1 MRDLLDH
8 AHAQGSHGDVAWLSG
23 MCSDSPHSPDLWVQ
37 LAQLLADLGRD
48 GDAQAALRSGLA
60 ANPGD
65 MALLTAQAEV
75 CVKGKRFAQG
85 VTHYKA
91 LLTVEPHNVRNLV
104 QLGQCL
110 QFSYILKEAAACYQ
124 EALRLCPDL
133 RQAHTNLGSVLWRL
147 GDFDGSLRHAE
158 KAFELEPGDIQSL
171 CILGGMLIQLNR
183 LDDAEQVLRH
193 LLARVPDFPPAR
205 SGLAYL
211 LLQAGR
217 FEEGWL
223 EHQKR
228 WDDGT
233 YAASINRRRPELEWA
248 GPAAQPL
255 HGKTILFYYEQCWGD
270 VIQLV
275 RYVRLLQRGG
285 ATVYCDVQ
293 PELVPLV
300 ESIPGVT
307 CLKPGQASVAADYQ
321 VAMFELPLHYRSD
334 EASIP
339 REVPYLHASPDKAAR
354 WRQKMSRWDGQL
366 KVGIAWV
373 GNRIHLNQ
381 QNRCT
386 PLSAFKDI
394 IDLPGVQCFSLQ
406 KSDGEQFTD
415 VAVDADRLVDFT
427 PEWQDFSDSAAMV
440 ANLDLIISVDSAV
453 VHLAAAMGKPTW
465 VILPPNADWRWLLER
480 EDSPW
485 YPTMKL
491 FRRSHDETRAAQMAR
506 VVKALKA
513 LLKKR

>member
-1 MRDLLDH
+1 M
-8 AHAQGSHGDVAWLSG
+8 
-23 MCSDSPHSPDLWVQ
+23 
-37 LAQLLADLGRD
+37 
-48 GDAQAALRSGLA
+48 
-60 ANPGD
+60 
-65 MALLTAQAEV
+65 
-75 CVKGKRFAQG
+75 
-85 VTHYKA
+85 
-91 LLTVEPHNVRNLV
+91 
-104 QLGQCL
+104 
-110 QFSYILKEAAACYQ
+110 
-124 EALRLCPDL
+124 
-133 RQAHTNLGSVLWRL
+133 
-147 GDFDGSLRHAE
+147 
-158 KAFELEPGDIQSL
+158 
-171 CILGGMLIQLNR
+171 
-183 LDDAEQVLRH
+183 
-193 LLARVPDFPPAR
+193 
-205 SGLAYL
+205 
-211 LLQAGR
+211 
-217 FEEGWL
+217 
-223 EHQKR
+223 
-228 WDDGT
+228 
-233 YAASINRRRPELEWA
+233 
-248 GPAAQPL
+248 
-255 HGKTILFYYEQCWGD
+255 
-270 VIQLV
+270 
-275 RYVRLLQRGG
+275 
-285 ATVYCDVQ
+285 
-293 PELVPLV
+293 

-354 WRQKMSRWDGQL
+354 WRQKMRRWDGQV

-394 IDLPGVQCFSLQ
+394 IELPGVQCFSLQ

-440 ANLDLIISVDSAV
+440 ANLDLVISVDSAV